1 MSLLTLLSAGFV
13 VLQLSAT
20 APPTPATPNERTR
33 CEVVISDMASVA
45 EQRAADEVAAYLT
58 RMTDS
63 SVSVVAESSTTAP
76 IAVFVGRTQRAS
88 SVLPKDFYESPER
101 VIIKTVPDGVIVCG
115 GSDRGTLYAAYR
127 FLDQLGCRW
136 LTHNPADE
144 IVPKLTTLQF
154 PTLDVDSTPAFDW
167 RLFRGSFPRLEPW
180 GLKLGLN
187 GFYSADEAATN
198 GGAFYFPQQADGV
211 HTFSQLIPAD
221 RYFEAHP
228 DWFVTQLGSPARQ
241 RSEIGGQLCLTA
253 PGLVDE
259 FSSQVRSIFNEDP
272 NCHVLSISPNDGYGW
287 CTCERCRQ
295 LDKQLCGGRDA
306 NMGTNR
312 IEPFVGDRLFWFGNQ
327 VVEQIA
333 ETHPDRHL
341 LMLAYV
347 NYVEPPNTIVP
358 ASNIIP
364 FVCHYAPA
372 DYSRAIADP
381 ESEANRQFNELL
393 QRWTKLS
400 QNVMIYSYVGKSMW
414 WELPRPITKT
424 FAADVRH
431 FHQLGIRRYYCQSR
445 LNQWELDGPLY
456 YVITKMLWDPAADA
470 EQLADEWIA
479 GMFGPAATE
488 MKSFYSHVE
497 QAVTTTGQS
506 YSDDPP
512 GQVPG
517 LYDQTQLRLAM
528 EALQRAKVAAS
539 VAEDDKTVVARID
552 KVDRVFRKG
561 YWMIQSLEEDKLG
574 PAGVRFGVF
583 WMSVVTSVA
592 VCIFAWRRQLQVASS
607 SRSATPAFWLLT
619 ALIVAFFAADRIFGL
634 QHSGIDALRQF
645 VESQPWYQRREVRQL
660 VFLVVMGSVGT
671 AMAFGFL
678 WTARRQFKR
687 NLLAAGGVLLLC
699 VLFAARAT
707 AFQRYDGPAAFRT
720 FDARFREVCGGMSCE
735 AMAMMISCVV
745 FIIAGVQAIRQPH
758 QTDSSGTEGD
768 PSKRD
773 SPDDVDRPLR
783 SE

>member
-1 MSLLTLLSAGFV
+1 MSLQALLAAGFV
-13 VLQLSAT
+13 VLQLSAP
-20 APPTPATPNERTR
+20 AMPAQVTPKKQSQ
-33 CEVVISDMASVA
+33 CEVVISDTASVA
-45 EQRAADEVAAYLT
+45 ERRAAEEVARYLT

-76 IAVFVGRTQRAS
+76 VAVFVGRTQHAS
-88 SVLPKDFYESPER
+88 TVLPKDLHETPER
-101 VIIKTVPDGVIVCG
+101 VIIKSVPDGVIVCG
-115 GSDRGTLYAAYR
+115 GGDRGTLYAAYR
-127 FLDQLGCRW
+127 FLEQLGCRW
-136 LTHNPADE
+136 LTHDPADD
-144 IVPKLTTLQF
+144 IVPKLKSMQF
-154 PTLDVDSTPAFDW
+154 PMLDVDSTPAFDW
-167 RLFRGSFPRLEPW
+167 RLFRGSFPGLEPW

-187 GFYSADEAATN
+187 GFFSADEATTN
-198 GGAFYFPQQADGV
+198 GGAFYFPKQADGV

-228 DWFVTQLGSPARQ
+228 AWFVTQLGSPARQ
-241 RSEIGGQLCLTA
+241 SSEVGGQLCLTA
-253 PGLVDE
+253 PRLVDE
-259 FSSQVRSIFNEDP
+259 FSLQVRSIFDGDP

-295 LDKQLCGGRDA
+295 LDKQLCGGREA

-327 VVEQIA
+327 VAEQIA
-333 ETHPDRHL
+333 KTHPDRNL

-347 NYVEPPNTIVP
+347 NYVEPPDTIVP

-400 QNVMIYSYVGKSMW
+400 QNVMVYSYLSKSMW
-414 WELPRPITKT
+414 WDLPRPITTT

-445 LNQWELDGPLY
+445 LNLWELDGPLY
-456 YVITKMLWDPAADA
+456 YVITKMLWNPAADPK
-470 EQLADEWIA
+470 QIADEWIA

-497 QAVTTTGQS
+497 RAVTTTGQS

-528 EALQRAKVAAS
+528 DALQRAKVATSTAGD
-539 VAEDDKTVVARID
+539 AGKFLARID

-574 PAGVRFGVF
+574 PSGVRFGVF
-583 WMSVVTSVA
+583 WISLFTSGA
-592 VCIFAWRRQLQVASS
+592 VCIFAWLRQLRLAFL

-619 ALIVAFFAADRIFGL
+619 AFIVAFFAADRIFGL
-634 QHSGIDALRQF
+634 QHSGIAALRRL
-645 VESQPWYQRREVRQL
+645 VESQPWYQRRDVRQL
-660 VFLVVMGSVGT
+660 VFLVVMGSVG
-671 AMAFGFL
+671 AAIAAGFL
-678 WTARRQFKR
+678 WTARRQFKH
-687 NLLAAGGVLLLC
+687 NLLAVCGVALLC

-720 FDARFREVCGGMSCE
+720 FDANFREVCNGMSCE
-735 AMAMMISCVV
+735 AMAMMISALCIVA
-745 FIIAGVQAIRQPH
+745 AGIQALQKPDEIN
-758 QTDSSGTEGD
+758 SAGAAAK
-768 PSKRD
+768 PSQ
-773 SPDDVDRPLR
+773 
-783 SE
+783 